1 MATEQL
7 KEGNCVL
14 PEDDH
19 LNSTPATAPSE
30 DDMAEVATAT
40 EMTFSEQAPE
50 PAPEPGS
57 WGASSGSHNDPED
70 IPQNLTTHKLE
81 LENYVPADCVMDY
94 YARDK
99 RAVKLTC
106 IPDGST
112 LEDIQALCEGDP
124 EIRMKS
130 IGTRT
135 SFALIT
141 YEDEDSAVDAARYL
155 NGAHLNGKALRAVY
169 AASRWN
175 DPAISIFYI
184 AHTLDVR
191 NLPSPYRNNT
201 AVAEMFTGGNVLE
214 VDDGGYARIQFD
226 SDEAL
231 VAALTEL
238 KEQNFHGLK
247 LTFSMAVHATPL
259 SS

>member
-7 KEGNCVL
+7 KEGNCVP
-14 PEDDH
+14 PEDDQH
-19 LNSTPATAPSE
+19 NATPATAPTEE
-30 DDMAEVATAT
+30 DKAEIATAT
-40 EMTFSEQAPE
+40 ERTSPEQPPE
-50 PAPEPGS
+50 PAPEPAS
-57 WGASSGSHNDPED
+57 WGADSGNHNNPED

-81 LENYVPADCVMDY
+81 LENYVPADCIMDY

-99 RAVKLTC
+99 HAVKLTC
-106 IPDGST
+106 IPDGTT

-124 EIRMKS
+124 DIRMKS
-130 IGTRT
+130 IGTRI
-135 SFALIT
+135 SFALVT
-141 YEDEDSAVDAARYL
+141 YEDEGSAVDAACYL
-155 NGAHLNGKALRAVY
+155 NGARLNGKALRAVY
-169 AASRWN
+169 AASRWS
-175 DPAISIFYI
+175 DPAIRILYI

-201 AVAEMFTGGNVLE
+201 AVAEMFAGGNVLE

-238 KEQNFHGLK
+238 KEQNFYGLK
-247 LTFSMAVHATPL
+247 LKFSMAVHATLL